1 MIKIK
6 MIDKGSLR
14 GKIVV
19 LYADTKDEV
28 PESASGMSIA
38 DAGSLAEA
46 SAALEAG
53 TILYTAKLETA
64 VLKSDGTWEWGDAE

>member
-6 MIDKGSLR
+6 MIDKGTLK
-14 GKIVV
+14 GKLVV

-28 PESASGMSIA
+28 PESAVGMSIA
-38 DAGSLAEA
+38 DSGSMAEM
-46 SAALEAG
+46 SVALEAG

-64 VLKSDGTWEWGDAE
+64 VLKSDGTWEWGDEE